1 MNGER
6 TSISDVRPLSI
17 SELERLTD
25 TPRSTIYY
33 YVRDGLLPAAQKAA
47 ASRAVYSDV
56 HVEALREIRRLKED
70 GVQLD
75 VIRERIRPLVESR
88 QAQEP
93 DLVARRTQQTRDA
106 ILQAAAL
113 QFARRGYRRTRIG
126 DIIREVGITPPVFY
140 AHFSTKQQ
148 LFIEAF
154 NVFVH
159 WMGDLIEPP
168 LADEPDP
175 AVRLLMRFYAYWGLQ
190 RLSPDLLSLARA
202 EALQEDGETRAAV
215 QEAQRWIT
223 SGPAR
228 DLAGLR
234 RAADDPPVSDELM
247 AYSLY
252 GAGEE
257 VFMRASWDDAY
268 SPREILRAHLFLYLA
283 VDAAY
288 TGRCDTVE
296 RLASYEPLIDA
307 ARRPGAAGTAAARL
321 VYLGG
326 LASHLLLRAP
336 FPPGHVPARVLLGV
350 HACLEALRI
359 EHGGRGAALVSQ
371 RVVVHHA
378 LGDDQREAPD
388 RIHRRVLGE

>member
-1 MNGER
+1 M
-6 TSISDVRPLSI
+6 TDSQDPIPSDVKALSI
-17 SELERLTD
+17 SELERETG

-47 ASRAVYSDV
+47 ASRAVYSDA
-56 HVEALREIRRLKED
+56 HVDALGEIRRLKDE
-70 GVQLD
+70 GVPLD
-75 VIRERIRPLVESR
+75 EIRERIRPLVDRR
-88 QAQEP
+88 QAEEP

-113 QFARRGYRRTRIG
+113 QFARRGYRRTRVG
-126 DIIREVGITPPVFY
+126 DVIKEIGITPPVFY
-140 AHFSTKQQ
+140 AHFGTKRQ

-168 LADEPDP
+168 LAEEPDP

-223 SGPAR
+223 SGPMR

-234 RAADDPPVSDELM
+234 RGPDDPPISDELM

-296 RLASYEPLIDA
+296 RLKSYETLID
-307 ARRPGAAGTAAARL
+307 RLIEQGPPVPRPRDPS
-321 VYLGG
+321 V
-326 LASHLLLRAP
+326 
-336 FPPGHVPARVLLGV
+336 
-350 HACLEALRI
+350 
-359 EHGGRGAALVSQ
+359 
-371 RVVVHHA
+371 
-378 LGDDQREAPD
+378 
-388 RIHRRVLGE
+388 

>member
-1 MNGER
+1 MSTMTDAPDP
-6 TSISDVRPLSI
+6 TSSDVRPLTI
-17 SELERLTD
+17 SELERMTS

-47 ASRAVYSDV
+47 ASRAGYCDV
-56 HVEALREIRRLKED
+56 HVEALREIRRLKHE
-70 GVQLD
+70 GAPLEE
-75 VIRERIRPLVESR
+75 IRERIRPLVERR
-88 QAQEP
+88 QAEEP

-126 DIIREVGITPPVFY
+126 DIIKEVGITPPVFY

-168 LADEPDP
+168 LVDEPDP

-202 EALQEDGETRAAV
+202 EALQEDSETRVAV

-223 SGPAR
+223 SGPMR

-234 RAADDPPVSDELM
+234 RGPDDPPVSDELM

-257 VFMRASWDDAY
+257 IFMRASWDEAY
-268 SPREILRAHLFLYLA
+268 SPREIIRAHLFLYLA
-283 VDAAY
+283 IDAAY

-296 RLASYEPLIDA
+296 RLNSYDPLID
-307 ARRPGAAGTAAARL
+307 RL
-321 VYLGG
+321 IEQGPPVPHPRD
-326 LASHLLLRAP
+326 ASL
-336 FPPGHVPARVLLGV
+336 
-350 HACLEALRI
+350 
-359 EHGGRGAALVSQ
+359 
-371 RVVVHHA
+371 
-378 LGDDQREAPD
+378 
-388 RIHRRVLGE
+388 

>member
-1 MNGER
+1 MSSVTSR
-6 TSISDVRPLSI
+6 TDNDAEPEIRSLTI
-17 SELERLTD
+17 SELERATS

-33 YVRDGLLPAAQKAA
+33 YVRDGLLPTAQKAA

-56 HVEALREIRRLKED
+56 HVDALREIRRLKNE
-70 GVQLD
+70 GVPLD
-75 VIRERIRPLVESR
+75 EIRERIRPLVELR
-88 QAQEP
+88 QAVEP
-93 DLVARRTQQTRDA
+93 DLVARRTQQTRDG

-113 QFARRGYRRTRIG
+113 QFARKGYKRARIG
-126 DIIREVGITPPVFY
+126 DIIREAGVTPPMFY
-140 AHFSTKQQ
+140 ARFATKRQV
-148 LFIEAF
+148 FIEAF

-215 QEAQRWIT
+215 QEAQRWIAG
-223 SGPAR
+223 GPTR

-234 RAADDPPVSDELM
+234 RGPDDPPVSDELM
-247 AYSLY
+247 AYSLF
-252 GAGEE
+252 GAGEA

-296 RLASYEPLIDA
+296 RLSSYEPLID
-307 ARRPGAAGTAAARL
+307 RL
-321 VYLGG
+321 IEQGPPVPQPRD
-326 LASHLLLRAP
+326 ASL
-336 FPPGHVPARVLLGV
+336 
-350 HACLEALRI
+350 
-359 EHGGRGAALVSQ
+359 
-371 RVVVHHA
+371 
-378 LGDDQREAPD
+378 
-388 RIHRRVLGE
+388 

>member
-1 MNGER
+1 MVAMTTGDTPKDGN
-6 TSISDVRPLSI
+6 VRALSI
-17 SELERLTD
+17 SELERVTS

-56 HVEALREIRRLKED
+56 HVETLREIRGLKNE
-70 GVQLD
+70 GVPLD
-75 VIRERIRPLVESR
+75 EIRERIRPLV
-88 QAQEP
+88 AQRLAEEP
-93 DLVARRTQQTRDA
+93 DLVARRTQEMRDA
-106 ILQAAAL
+106 ILRAAAL

-140 AHFSTKQQ
+140 AHFRTKQQ

-190 RLSPDLLSLARA
+190 RLSPDLLGLARA
-202 EALQEDGETRAAV
+202 EALQEDGETRNAV

-223 SGPAR
+223 SGPTR

-234 RAADDPPVSDELM
+234 RGPDDPPVSDELM
-247 AYSLY
+247 AYSLF

-257 VFMRASWDDAY
+257 VFMRASWDDEY
-268 SPREILRAHLFLYLA
+268 STREILRAHLFLYLA

-288 TGRCDTVE
+288 TGRRDTVE
-296 RLASYEPLIDA
+296 RLKSYEPLIDRLVA
-307 ARRPGAAGTAAARL
+307 QGPPVPRPKNGSEEQAAG
-321 VYLGG
+321 
-326 LASHLLLRAP
+326 HP
-336 FPPGHVPARVLLGV
+336 
-350 HACLEALRI
+350 
-359 EHGGRGAALVSQ
+359 
-371 RVVVHHA
+371 
-378 LGDDQREAPD
+378 
-388 RIHRRVLGE
+388 

>member
-1 MNGER
+1 MSTMTQRDETPAGR
-6 TSISDVRPLSI
+6 VRALTI
-17 SELERLTD
+17 TDLERATD

-33 YVRDGLLPAAQKAA
+33 YVRDGLLPPAQKAA

-56 HVEALREIRRLKED
+56 HVEGLREIRRLKAE
-70 GVQLD
+70 GVPLEE
-75 VIRERIRPLVESR
+75 IRTRIRPLVDR
-88 QAQEP
+88 RRAAEP

-126 DIIREVGITPPVFY
+126 DIIKEVGITPPVFY
-140 AHFSTKQQ
+140 AHFATKRQ

-168 LADEPDP
+168 LVDEPDP

-223 SGPAR
+223 SGPMR

-234 RAADDPPVSDELM
+234 RGPDDPPVSDELM
-247 AYSLY
+247 AYSLF

-257 VFMRASWDDAY
+257 VFMRASWDDTYA
-268 SPREILRAHLFLYLA
+268 PREILRAHLFLYLA

-288 TGRCDTVE
+288 TGRRDTVE
-296 RLASYEPLIDA
+296 RLKSYEPLID
-307 ARRPGAAGTAAARL
+307 RLIEQGPPVPRPRDGS
-321 VYLGG
+321 V
-326 LASHLLLRAP
+326 
-336 FPPGHVPARVLLGV
+336 
-350 HACLEALRI
+350 
-359 EHGGRGAALVSQ
+359 
-371 RVVVHHA
+371 
-378 LGDDQREAPD
+378 
-388 RIHRRVLGE
+388 

>member
-1 MNGER
+1 MMDRETGDGTE
-6 TSISDVRPLSI
+6 VRPLSI
-17 SELERLTD
+17 SELERATG

-56 HVEALREIRRLKED
+56 HVEALHEIRSLKND
-70 GVQLD
+70 GVPLD
-75 VIRERIRPLVESR
+75 EIRERIRPLVERR
-88 QAQEP
+88 QAGEP

-126 DIIREVGITPPVFY
+126 DIIKEVGITPPVFY
-140 AHFSTKQQ
+140 AHFNTKQQ

-202 EALQEDGETRAAV
+202 EALQEDGETREAV

-223 SGPAR
+223 GGPMR

-234 RAADDPPVSDELM
+234 RGPDDPPVSDELM

-268 SPREILRAHLFLYLA
+268 SPREILRTHLFLYLA

-296 RLASYEPLIDA
+296 RLKSYEPLID
-307 ARRPGAAGTAAARL
+307 RLIEQGPPVPRPRD
-321 VYLGG
+321 
-326 LASHLLLRAP
+326 AS
-336 FPPGHVPARVLLGV
+336 V
-350 HACLEALRI
+350 
-359 EHGGRGAALVSQ
+359 
-371 RVVVHHA
+371 
-378 LGDDQREAPD
+378 
-388 RIHRRVLGE
+388 

>member
-1 MNGER
+1 MTNSRGPNR
-6 TSISDVRPLSI
+6 SDVKALSI
-17 SELERLTD
+17 SELESETG

-56 HVEALREIRRLKED
+56 HVGALHEIRRLKEQ
-70 GVQLD
+70 GVPLD
-75 VIRERIRPLVESR
+75 EIRERIRPLVER
-88 QAQEP
+88 GQAEEP

-113 QFARRGYRRTRIG
+113 QFARRGYRRTRLG
-126 DIIREVGITPPVFY
+126 DVIKEVGITPPVFY
-140 AHFSTKQQ
+140 AHFSTKRQ

-223 SGPAR
+223 SGPMR

-234 RAADDPPVSDELM
+234 RGPGDPPVSDELM

-257 VFMRASWDDAY
+257 IFMRASWDDAY

-288 TGRCDTVE
+288 TGRGDTIE
-296 RLASYEPLIDA
+296 RLSSYEPLID
-307 ARRPGAAGTAAARL
+307 RLIEQGPPVPRPRN
-321 VYLGG
+321 
-326 LASHLLLRAP
+326 ASL
-336 FPPGHVPARVLLGV
+336 
-350 HACLEALRI
+350 
-359 EHGGRGAALVSQ
+359 
-371 RVVVHHA
+371 
-378 LGDDQREAPD
+378 
-388 RIHRRVLGE
+388 

>member
-1 MNGER
+1 MTTMTDR
-6 TSISDVRPLSI
+6 DKPPAPRVRALSI
-17 SELERLTD
+17 SELERLTS

-56 HVEALREIRRLKED
+56 HVDALREIRRLKDE
-70 GVQLD
+70 GVPLD
-75 VIRERIRPLVESR
+75 EIRERIRPLVESR
-88 QAQEP
+88 QVTEP

-202 EALQEDGETRAAV
+202 EALQEDVDTRTAV
-215 QEAQRWIT
+215 QDAQRWIT

-234 RAADDPPVSDELM
+234 SGPDDPPVSDELM
-247 AYSLY
+247 AYSLF
-252 GAGEE
+252 GAGEA

-288 TGRCDTVE
+288 TGRCDTAE
-296 RLASYEPLIDA
+296 RLKSYEPLID
-307 ARRPGAAGTAAARL
+307 RLIEQGPPVPRPRDPS
-321 VYLGG
+321 V
-326 LASHLLLRAP
+326 
-336 FPPGHVPARVLLGV
+336 
-350 HACLEALRI
+350 
-359 EHGGRGAALVSQ
+359 
-371 RVVVHHA
+371 
-378 LGDDQREAPD
+378 
-388 RIHRRVLGE
+388 

>member
-1 MNGER
+1 MTHMTDNEASVAG
-6 TSISDVRPLSI
+6 DVRPLNI
-17 SELERLTD
+17 SELERATS

-47 ASRAVYSDV
+47 ASRAVYSDL
-56 HVEALREIRRLKED
+56 HVEALREIRRLRHE
-70 GVQLD
+70 GVPLHE
-75 VIRERIRPLVESR
+75 IRERIRPLVELR
-88 QAQEP
+88 QAEEP
-93 DLVARRTQQTRDA
+93 DLVAWRTQQIREA

-126 DIIREVGITPPVFY
+126 DVIKEVGITPPTFY
-140 AHFSTKQQ
+140 ALFSTKQQ

-215 QEAQRWIT
+215 QEALRWIAR
-223 SGPAR
+223 GPAR

-234 RAADDPPVSDELM
+234 RRPGDPPVSDELM

-257 VFMRASWDDAY
+257 VFMRAAWDDAY
-268 SPREILRAHLFLYLA
+268 SPRDLMRAHLFLYLA
-283 VDAAY
+283 IEAAY
-288 TGRCDTVE
+288 TGRSDAIE
-296 RLASYEPLIDA
+296 RLRTYEPLIE
-307 ARRPGAAGTAAARL
+307 RL
-321 VYLGG
+321 VEQG
-326 LASHLLLRAP
+326 
-336 FPPGHVPARVLLGV
+336 PPVPRPRNGSV
-350 HACLEALRI
+350 
-359 EHGGRGAALVSQ
+359 
-371 RVVVHHA
+371 
-378 LGDDQREAPD
+378 
-388 RIHRRVLGE
+388 

>member
-1 MNGER
+1 MTTMTDGPMAK
-6 TSISDVRPLSI
+6 DVRALSI
-17 SELERLTD
+17 SELERATS

-56 HVEALREIRRLKED
+56 HVEALREIRRLKHE
-70 GVQLD
+70 GVPLD
-75 VIRERIRPLVESR
+75 EIRERIRPLVESR
-88 QAQEP
+88 QADEP

-106 ILQAAAL
+106 ILRVAAL

-126 DIIREVGITPPVFY
+126 DIIHEVGITPPVFY

-159 WMGDLIEPP
+159 WMGELIEPP
-168 LADEPDP
+168 LVDEPDP

-190 RLSPDLLSLARA
+190 RLSPDMLGLARA
-202 EALQEDGETRAAV
+202 EALQEDADTRAAV
-215 QEAQRWIT
+215 QEALRWIA
-223 SGPAR
+223 SGPTR

-234 RAADDPPVSDELM
+234 RGPDDPPVPDELM

-257 VFMRASWDDAY
+257 IFMRASWDDTY

-283 VDAAY
+283 IDAAY

-296 RLASYEPLIDA
+296 RLADYESLIE
-307 ARRPGAAGTAAARL
+307 RL
-321 VYLGG
+321 VEQG
-326 LASHLLLRAP
+326 
-336 FPPGHVPARVLLGV
+336 PPVPQPRNGAV
-350 HACLEALRI
+350 EA
-359 EHGGRGAALVSQ
+359 
-371 RVVVHHA
+371 
-378 LGDDQREAPD
+378 D
-388 RIHRRVLGE
+388 

>member
-1 MNGER
+1 MS
-6 TSISDVRPLSI
+6 TMTQSDEAPAGGVRALTI
-17 SELERLTD
+17 TELERATD

-56 HVEALREIRRLKED
+56 HVEALREIRRLKAE
-70 GVQLD
+70 GVPLD
-75 VIRERIRPLVESR
+75 EIRERIRPLVESR
-88 QAQEP
+88 QAGEP

-126 DIIREVGITPPVFY
+126 DIIKEVGITPPVFY
-140 AHFSTKQQ
+140 AHFATKQQ

-202 EALQEDGETRAAV
+202 EALQEDGATRAAV

-234 RAADDPPVSDELM
+234 RAPDDPPVSDELM

-257 VFMRASWDDAY
+257 VFIRASWDDAY
-268 SPREILRAHLFLYLA
+268 SPREIIRAHLFLYLA
-283 VDAAY
+283 LDAAY
-288 TGRCDTVE
+288 TGRSDTTE
-296 RLASYEPLIDA
+296 RLRSYEPLID
-307 ARRPGAAGTAAARL
+307 RL
-321 VYLGG
+321 VEQG
-326 LASHLLLRAP
+326 
-336 FPPGHVPARVLLGV
+336 PPVPRP
-350 HACLEALRI
+350 
-359 EHGGRGAALVSQ
+359 RGSSS
-371 RVVVHHA
+371 
-378 LGDDQREAPD
+378 
-388 RIHRRVLGE
+388 